1 MPDVDAVCVAKMF
14 QISNHVPD
22 STQIAVSTDLT
33 KFAVGFVVAPQN
45 KDAQWAKDLVEAYTS
60 PAMKAEIAK
69 LFQGSYVIKI
79 CSGKGGGTY
88 NEDYKSRCHAYQSEG
103 GR

>member
-1 MPDVDAVCVAKMF
+1 M
-14 QISNHVPD
+14 
-22 STQIAVSTDLT
+22 T

-69 LFQGSYVIKI
+69 LFQGSYI
-79 CSGKGGGTY
+79 TLD
-88 NEDYKSRCHAYQSEG
+88 N
-103 GR
+103 